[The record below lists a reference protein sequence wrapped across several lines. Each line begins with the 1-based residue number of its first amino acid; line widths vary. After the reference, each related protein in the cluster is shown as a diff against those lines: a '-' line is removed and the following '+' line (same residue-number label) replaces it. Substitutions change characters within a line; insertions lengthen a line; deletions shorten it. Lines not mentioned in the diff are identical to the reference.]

1 MARAKKSKKPTKKPT
16 KKPAKK
22 STEPP
27 EEIPRELVSRA
38 EYAKRRGVAPRTI
51 GKYVQRGIIPL
62 HGNKIDPE
70 EATLCLERH
79 LVVPFGVDRKTVG
92 TRSPGDKAKN
102 NTQLYGSKA
111 TSFVNARTRE
121 KEIKVQMLELDLK
134 LKTGEMVMVKDVELA
149 AFTMARKIRDR
160 MLNIP
165 DRVAAIVAAETDEV
179 EVRNIILFQIENELS
194 DLSQTYDPEGLKDGN
209 EGNAG

>member
-1 MARAKKSKKPTKKPT
+1 
-16 KKPAKK
+16 
-22 STEPP
+22 
-27 EEIPRELVSRA
+27 
-38 EYAKRRGVAPRTI
+38 
-51 GKYVQRGIIPL
+51 
-62 HGNKIDPE
+62 
-70 EATLCLERH
+70 
-79 LVVPFGVDRKTVG
+79 
-92 TRSPGDKAKN
+92 
-102 NTQLYGSKA
+102 
-111 TSFVNARTRE
+111 
-121 KEIKVQMLELDLK
+121 MLELDLK